1 MNCQALVNV
10 GVSCHRVYSLSFFF
24 FLKFI
29 YLFIYIF
36 LLREFQPMA
45 STSNDSSLLSDK
57 DTNWFLV

>member
-1 MNCQALVNV
+1 MWMYLVI
-10 GVSCHRVYSLSFFF
+10 GFTLSPFFKK
-24 FLKFI
+24 KFI